1 MAGNGSPNCPQRAS
15 ILNLRFSCQVAVG
28 GGVQRFINGELFAD
42 CITEELAARAAA
54 LKEIANG
61 KK

>member
-1 MAGNGSPNCPQRAS
+1 MAGNGSPNCPQRASFS

-42 CITEELAARAAA
+42 CIT
-54 LKEIANG
+54 G
-61 KK
+61 GY